1 MSAFKRKRG
10 GQTHVDKKT
19 KKRKFVANERE
30 APDEVEQEKK
40 DEVTIPAPVSLV
52 SACAC
57 Y

>member
-1 MSAFKRKRG
+1 MSAFRRKRG

-19 KKRKFVANERE
+19 KKRKIVANERE
-30 APDEVEQEKK
+30 SPDEVEQEKK

-52 SACAC
+52 SPCAC